1 MASSFKWDDSK
12 LRKEVDFTVH
22 QKIEKACIMV
32 ESDAKRICPVDTG
45 RARASISHEITK
57 SKDEITGIVGSDVKY
72 FVFFEY
78 GTSKQ
83 SAQPTLRPALRKNI
97 PKIKQLFKK

>member
-1 MASSFKWDDSK
+1 MSSFKWDDSK
-12 LRKEVDFTVH
+12 LKKEVDFTTE
-22 QKIEKACIMV
+22 QKIEKACLMV
-32 ESDAKRICPVDTG
+32 EKSAKEICPVETG
-45 RARASISHEITK
+45 RARSSITYEIMR
-57 SKDEITGIVGSDVKY
+57 SKNEIIGRVGSNVDY
-72 FVFFEY
+72 FIFFEY